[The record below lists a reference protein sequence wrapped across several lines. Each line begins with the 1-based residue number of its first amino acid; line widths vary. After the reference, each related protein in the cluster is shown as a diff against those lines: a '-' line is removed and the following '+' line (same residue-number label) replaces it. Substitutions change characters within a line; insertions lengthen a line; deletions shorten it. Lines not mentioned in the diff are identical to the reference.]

1 MVGDRGGGFGA
12 FLEVAGLAAG
22 ETIAVQNTFTLKA
35 EVEKDEAEH
44 GHD

>member
-1 MVGDRGGGFGA
+1 MRTGREDDDDI
-12 FLEVAGLAAG
+12 EIVAGLAAG
-22 ETIAVQNTFTLKA
+22 ETSAVQNTFTLKA